1 MVEVENALNIR
12 IEEQVRRI
20 LDVYDRARENIDASV
35 LKEVDIPTIVVI
47 GMQSHGK
54 SSVLENIVSGGTGTR
69 INLPKGKGTVTK
81 TPLELKLRRRD
92 PKLKDQDYATIRHK
106 NMPSGEF
113 RQINDFSQVENEI
126 LKMSNEI
133 TNSIP
138 GKLVDIPIYL
148 TIYRL
153 NQIDLTLIDLPGL
166 KYIDENQVNEI
177 NGKPINVIIEDIWRP
192 YITNEN
198 AVILLTIQATSD
210 DATSQAV

>member
-1 MVEVENALNIR
+1 
-12 IEEQVRRI
+12 
-20 LDVYDRARENIDASV
+20 
-35 LKEVDIPTIVVI
+35 
-47 GMQSHGK
+47 
-54 SSVLENIVSGGTGTR
+54 
-69 INLPKGKGTVTK
+69 
-81 TPLELKLRRRD
+81 
-92 PKLKDQDYATIRHK
+92 
-106 NMPSGEF
+106 MPSGEF

-126 LKMSNEI
+126 LKMSDEI